1 MISRFSEKL
10 SLNSGLERLFIF
22 SAAFGIFIHVMGCLY
37 VLLADIEK
45 DVVELTWIDQEEL
58 DFDETFSG
66 RQLYILAIYFTVTTM
81 TTVGY
86 GDISATNTYERLFC
100 IVLMFVGVSCFTF
113 ISGALSSILSNYDQS
128 QAAYQEKLL
137 HLNKLRM

>member
-1 MISRFSEKL
+1 
-10 SLNSGLERLFIF
+10 
-22 SAAFGIFIHVMGCLY
+22 
-37 VLLADIEK
+37 
-45 DVVELTWIDQEEL
+45 
-58 DFDETFSG
+58 
-66 RQLYILAIYFTVTTM
+66 M

-128 QAAYQEKLL
+128 QAAY
-137 HLNKLRM
+137 